1 MQHLGNGT
9 VQKIINQQLPLD
21 ALTNLYLHWRRC
33 PTCQRKLRRGLAT
46 SALTRI
52 NNPQNSTVLS
62 LRWMEHPPRR
72 VLFTT
77 DHELLAIALTAAEYR
92 NYIRRLRK
100 LGLTVRDLGDTE
112 KPRGAIV
119 QALHDFLR
127 AGTPLKPNRINLL
140 LMETLFGREVLF
152 WTSLIPYGQTASYGE
167 VANWMDRP
175 GAARAVGGALHRNP
189 LPFII
194 PCHRVIGAGGA
205 LIGFGG
211 GLPMKRKLLEL
222 ESRNLQI
229 IALDETHC

>member
-21 ALTNLYLHWRRC
+21 ALTKLYLHWRRC
-33 PTCQRKLRRGLAT
+33 PNCQRKLRGGLAT
-46 SALTRI
+46 SAFSRI
-52 NNPQNSTVLS
+52 NNPQNSTVFS
-62 LRWMEHPPRR
+62 LRWMGHPTRR
-72 VLFTT
+72 MLFT

-100 LGLTVRDLGDTE
+100 LGLTVKDLGDAE
-112 KPRGAIV
+112 KPLGAIAK
-119 QALHDFLR
+119 ALHNFLR
-127 AGTPLKPNRINLL
+127 LGTPLKSNQINLL
-140 LMETLFGREVLF
+140 LMETLFGREVMF

-167 VANWMDRP
+167 VANWMGKP

-205 LIGFGG
+205 LVGFGG

-222 ESRNLQI
+222 ERRNLQI